1 MNSKFLL
8 VKFLLGEIKIMKKSL
23 IILLGLQFLAS
34 ASFAGIP
41 EQITNKEEINKIL
54 SQIPVTDKNMNYRN
68 IGERLANIGMTVDNI
83 MIYKITK
90 KSDIESDEDRLGD
103 VIFQVYTSNPSSIL
117 TTQYCDML
125 GSPTYLKRNGKY
137 IPQDRTAVWLM
148 TSKC

>member
-1 MNSKFLL
+1 
-8 VKFLLGEIKIMKKSL
+8 MKKSL

>member
-1 MNSKFLL
+1 M
-8 VKFLLGEIKIMKKSL
+8 
-23 IILLGLQFLAS
+23 AS